1 MGKLV
6 PRLSSRKK
14 AKRWARGQSSSS
26 NPATTKY
33 REQATGMFFKDLP
46 GPGTPGIT
54 KEDLRKHDAIQ
65 GIEPSFA
72 KLDLDADREDREDGR
87 TAITCDTFATNY
99 SACSNL
105 SFGRFLGRFQSSSI
119 VHKEMLAVLAAV
131 TEVIKQNG
139 GNETSTEYFAALMST
154 LEAIE
159 ASDTSVAATLSLLGM
174 CLRTVPRNV
183 LNLQFGPTSQAL
195 LRILERS
202 AIVSE
207 NHLVLRHCIG
217 CLSVLLRAQEAAV
230 WIAASTTQ
238 LLNAILSFVTH
249 AKPKVRKSA
258 QHGIRAILRGSE
270 VTRSEAP
277 VPAPPTHHPAAGH
290 IATHCVAQL
299 DAACEPGSS
308 LGATTILHIL
318 TLLKDIMSQLPKS
331 HVRTIC
337 ERLLSIMTLNNVLIT
352 SCCLQTL
359 HGLLVARPSEATLPF
374 PQNASIIKALYDYQP
389 SADDTQPTLA
399 WLAVM
404 REAHCNLVRLAAS
417 PQSGTAAAVDV
428 LSTLHHVTPEMLDR
442 CIRLLLSNRTEI
454 VAGASHTVEAIL
466 RDGVARLC
474 ENEERVGRYEP
485 ILRRVVE
492 TLREALSYRYLGAW
506 RHVLHLTAVLF
517 QVAGKL
523 AAAGRLE
530 QLANLVETLGNLR
543 DFHDFAYNRE
553 AEYAIGAAIRAMGP
567 RLVLNILP
575 LRTDENA
582 APCQINLR
590 RASWMIP
597 LLKDCVTNA
606 GGHSTIA
613 LFKDVLL
620 PIARHCE
627 EKANKTTGT
636 AAAAAAAAAAASTA
650 DGKTYECLVTQIW
663 SILPS
668 ICNDASDVKDNFKH
682 IAKLLGIAINDRR
695 DLRLPAMAALR
706 KLIVKARRSSDGDGE
721 TAAAAA
727 DDRAE
732 LARFAKNYLPIL
744 FNLYTTRPSGT
755 DEEGVRLAA
764 YDTIKTYMT
773 ITSSDLAN
781 ELFDRA
787 LSKLDE
793 PDADDFFKESVY
805 DLTRALIGYTDVDRL
820 SKYYDACVPVLK
832 NDTKRKEQKKAY
844 RFLEEICGSER
855 EICERFLHEH
865 RRQIQKTLIASASSV
880 VKTSRGARLRCLAHL
895 VRRHPQLEGTKFLEA
910 VVPEAVLCVKDINE
924 RCRDA
929 AYQLLNA
936 IAERFLNEPDHL
948 KDYADMLMVGLGGER
963 AYVSASL
970 LALASV
976 TYRHND
982 SLGTE
987 IVGEILGHACTILT
1001 SPTREIAESALSYVK
1016 VYVNVTPSDVIAP
1029 TLPRIVDA
1037 LSRMS
1042 EDCKRHFRQK
1052 VRDIFTKL
1060 IRKYGFG
1067 PISIMLPASDVTL
1080 HKRLKNIN
1088 KIEDAKRRKREL
1100 ERARKLERE
1109 NTDEEFDL
1117 VVSRRR
1123 PKSIEEILADS
1134 DEEFEATENEE
1145 EARRSKKR
1153 TPGKDAWIQET
1164 KDNIVDL
1171 ADPAAARNI
1180 TTTQP
1185 GVSNLKIPEKKV
1197 KDRGFA
1203 TAPDGR
1209 LIIRDDNERDSDA
1222 EERNKKKRKTCFSQ
1236 SDSEDDYKDEDDVS
1250 VVTTKTAGK
1259 KRKYS
1264 SSTLDAMSLKSQS
1277 TSRYRAG
1284 GSGIH
1289 RPLKATKVDS
1299 EPGSEYRATKARG
1312 DVKKKG
1318 KPDPYAYVPLTRSIL
1333 NKRKKKKNA
1342 GKFQSIVSGTKKGAR
1357 AGLRNKRRKR

>member
-1 MGKLV
+1 MGKLA
-6 PRLSSRKK
+6 PRLASRKK

-46 GPGTPGIT
+46 GPGTLGIT

-65 GIEPSFA
+65 GIQPGFA
-72 KLDLDADREDREDGR
+72 KLDLDADREDGR
-87 TAITCDTFATNY
+87 TARTCDTFATTY

-105 SFGRFLGRFQSSSI
+105 SFDRFLARFQSSSI

-154 LEAIE
+154 LEAME
-159 ASDTSVAATLSLLGM
+159 DDTSVAATLSLLGM

-202 AIVSE
+202 AIARE
-207 NHLVLRHCIG
+207 NHLVLRHCTG

-230 WIAASTTQ
+230 WRAPSTTQ
-238 LLNAILSFVTH
+238 LLNAILSLVTH

-258 QHGIRAILRGSE
+258 QHGICAILRGSD

-277 VPAPPTHHPAAGH
+277 GLAPAPPTHHPAAGH
-290 IATHCVAQL
+290 VATHCVAQL
-299 DAACEPGSS
+299 DAACAPGSS

-318 TLLKDIMSQLPKS
+318 TLLKDIMSRLPKS
-331 HVRTIC
+331 RVRTIC

-389 SADDTQPTLA
+389 SADDAQPTLA

-404 REAHCNLVRLAAS
+404 REAHCNLMRLAVGAWGS
-417 PQSGTAAAVDV
+417 PQSGTAVDV
-428 LSTLHHVTPEMLDR
+428 LSTLHRVTPEMFDR
-442 CIRLLLSNRTEI
+442 CRGLLLSNRTEI

-474 ENEERVGRYEP
+474 EDEERVGIYEP

-492 TLREALSYRYLGAW
+492 TLREALSSRYLGAW
-506 RHVLHLTAVLF
+506 RHVFHLTAVLF

-523 AAAGRLE
+523 AARAGRLE
-530 QLANLVETLGNLR
+530 QLGNLVETLGALR

-567 RLVLNILP
+567 RHVLNLLP
-575 LRTDENA
+575 LRTDEDPR
-582 APCQINLR
+582 APCRQINLR

-597 LLKDCVTNA
+597 LLKDCVTTA
-606 GGHSTIA
+606 GGTIA

-627 EKANKTTGT
+627 EKANETSSG
-636 AAAAAAAAAAASTA
+636 ASTA

-682 IAKLLGIAINDRR
+682 VAKLLGIAINDRR

-706 KLIVKARRSSDGDGE
+706 KLIVKARRSSDSGE
-721 TAAAAA
+721 TAAAADA
-727 DDRAE
+727 RAE

-764 YDTIKTYMT
+764 YDTIKTYVT
-773 ITSSDLAN
+773 IASSDLAN

-820 SKYYDACVPVLK
+820 RKYYDACVPVLK
-832 NDTKRKEQKKAY
+832 NATKRKEQKKAY

-855 EICERFLHEH
+855 EMCERFLHEH
-865 RRQIQKTLIASASSV
+865 RRQIQKTLRASASSV
-880 VKTSRGARLRCLAHL
+880 VRTSRGARLRCLAHL

-948 KDYADMLMVGLGGER
+948 KDYADMLMVGLGGEP

-987 IVGEILGHACTILT
+987 IVAEILGHACTILT

-1016 VYVNVTPSDVIAP
+1016 VYLNVTPFDVIAP

-1037 LSRMS
+1037 LSRMT

-1067 PISIMLPASDVTL
+1067 PIASMVPASDVTL

-1109 NTDEEFDL
+1109 TADEDVHL
-1117 VVSRRR
+1117 VGRR

-1145 EARRSKKR
+1145 EARRSEKR

-1164 KDNIVDL
+1164 EDDIVDL
-1171 ADPAAARNI
+1171 ADPAAARTI

-1185 GVSNLKIPEKKV
+1185 GVSNLKIPEKKI
-1197 KDRGFA
+1197 KNRGFA

-1222 EERNKKKRKTCFSQ
+1222 EERTKKKKKRKTSFSQ
-1236 SDSEDDYKDEDDVS
+1236 SDSEDAYKDEDDVA

-1264 SSTLDAMSLKSQS
+1264 SSTLDAMSLKSSQS

-1289 RPLKATKVDS
+1289 RPLKATKVDC

-1312 DVKKKG
+1312 DIKRKG

>member
-1 MGKLV
+1 MGKLA
-6 PRLSSRKK
+6 PRLASRKK

-46 GPGTPGIT
+46 GSGTSGIT

-65 GIEPSFA
+65 GIQPGFA
-72 KLDLDADREDREDGR
+72 KLDLDADREDREDREDGR
-87 TAITCDTFATNY
+87 TTITCDTFATTY

-105 SFGRFLGRFQSSSI
+105 SFGRFLARFQSSSI

-159 ASDTSVAATLSLLGM
+159 DDTSVAATLSLLGM

-230 WIAASTTQ
+230 WIAPSTTQ
-238 LLNAILSFVTH
+238 LLNAILSLVTH

-258 QHGIRAILRGSE
+258 QHGICAILRGSD
-270 VTRSEAP
+270 VMRSEA
-277 VPAPPTHHPAAGH
+277 PAPPTHHPAAGH

-374 PQNASIIKALYDYQP
+374 PQNASIIKALYAYQP

-404 REAHCNLVRLAAS
+404 REAHCNLVRLAVGTWAS
-417 PQSGTAAAVDV
+417 PQSGTAVDV
-428 LSTLHHVTPEMLDR
+428 LATLHHLTPEMFDR
-442 CIRLLLSNRTEI
+442 CVGLLLSNRTEI

-474 ENEERVGRYEP
+474 EDEERVGRYEP

-517 QVAGKL
+517 EVAGKL
-523 AAAGRLE
+523 AARAGRLE
-530 QLANLVETLGNLR
+530 QLGNLVETLGTLR
-543 DFHDFAYNRE
+543 DFHAFAYNRE

-575 LRTDENA
+575 LRTDENQPP
-582 APCQINLR
+582 APCQQINLR

-597 LLKDCVTNA
+597 LLKDCVTTA
-606 GGHSTIA
+606 GGTIA

-627 EKANKTTGT
+627 EKANETSS
-636 AAAAAAAAAAASTA
+636 ASTA

-682 IAKLLGIAINDRR
+682 VAKLLGIAINDRR

-706 KLIVKARRSSDGDGE
+706 KLIVK
-721 TAAAAA
+721 AAA

-764 YDTIKTYMT
+764 YDTIKTYVT
-773 ITSSDLAN
+773 IASSDLAN

-832 NDTKRKEQKKAY
+832 NATKRKEQKKAY

-865 RRQIQKTLIASASSV
+865 RRRIQKTLIASASSV
-880 VKTSRGARLRCLAHL
+880 VRTSRGARLRCLAHL

-936 IAERFLNEPDHL
+936 IAERFLNEPAHL
-948 KDYADMLMVGLGGER
+948 KDYADMLMVGLSGER

-987 IVGEILGHACTILT
+987 IVAEILGHACTILT

-1016 VYVNVTPSDVIAP
+1016 VYLNVTPSDVIAP

-1037 LSRMS
+1037 LSRMT

-1067 PISIMLPASDVTL
+1067 PIASMVPASDVTL

-1100 ERARKLERE
+1100 ERARKLEQE
-1109 NTDEEFDL
+1109 TADEDVDL
-1117 VVSRRR
+1117 VRRG

-1134 DEEFEATENEE
+1134 DEEFQATENEE

-1164 KDNIVDL
+1164 EDDIVDL

-1222 EERNKKKRKTCFSQ
+1222 EERTKKKKRKTSFSQ

-1264 SSTLDAMSLKSQS
+1264 SSTLDAMSLKSRS

-1289 RPLKATKVDS
+1289 RPLKATKVDC

-1312 DVKKKG
+1312 DIKRKG